1 MDPSRLGKYFAT
13 ALQLAELRSVEF
25 RSLRNTGLTIMAE
38 SGVPIRALQRIA
50 GHSSIEV
57 TARFYLKVKPKD
69 HAPTLAA
76 LSAMDSVWDAN
87 GDANE
92 SGNSVIL
99 EVTKDA

>member
-1 MDPSRLGKYFAT
+1 
-13 ALQLAELRSVEF
+13 
-25 RSLRNTGLTIMAE
+25 
-38 SGVPIRALQRIA
+38 
-50 GHSSIEV
+50 V

-92 SGNSVIL
+92 SGNSDIL
-99 EVTKDA
+99 EVAKDA